1 MRHKRGIGICMLST
15 TPIEEYVKVARVAD
29 ETGLDSVWVA
39 EGYHFFRDLGEP
51 RSATTIAAAV
61 AMATKR
67 VRIGLG
73 IVPPFTRHPALL
85 AMEAVSLA
93 ELSGGRFML
102 GLGAAKAASVHMDMG
117 PDKLKPVPMHRD
129 AITIIRALLKGEAID
144 YHGKVFT
151 LDAPARRNEDRV
163 HEVPIAVGA
172 TGPLMLKLAGAM
184 ADIILLPTFT
194 TPAFV
199 DYAREQID
207 KGLRESGRSFDD
219 VQVGATLPFSV
230 HRDSR
235 TARDAIRRLTA
246 VYITNKV
253 QNIRDDALMRAA
265 GLTADEAMPIAR
277 AKSEHGIEAATAM
290 VTDEIM
296 DKVVI
301 AGNPEEV
308 SAKLVALLRKGLTL
322 PLLYQVI
329 GPDREE
335 AIRLVAQDVKPV
347 FDAA

>member
-1 MRHKRGIGICMLST
+1 MRNKRGIGVCMLST
-15 TPIEEYVKVARVAD
+15 TSIDQYLKVARVAD
-29 ETGLDSVWVA
+29 EVGLDSIWVA

-51 RSATTIAAAV
+51 RSATTIAAAI
-61 AMATKR
+61 AMSTKR
-67 VRIGLG
+67 IRIGLG

-85 AMEAVSLA
+85 AMEAVSLS

-129 AITIIRALLKGEAID
+129 AITIIRSLLKGEALD
-144 YHGKVFT
+144 YRGKVFT
-151 LDAPARRNEDRV
+151 LDAPARRREDKV
-163 HEVPIAVGA
+163 HDVPIAVGA

-199 DYAREQID
+199 EYAREQID
-207 KGLRESGRSFDD
+207 KGLRESGRTFDD
-219 VQVGATLPFSV
+219 VQIGATLPFSV
-230 HRDSR
+230 HRDSK
-235 TARDAIRRLTA
+235 TARDAIRQLTA

-253 QNIRDDALMRAA
+253 QNIRDDTLMKAA
-265 GLTADEAMPIAR
+265 GLTAEEAVPIAQ
-277 AKSEHGIEAATAM
+277 AKSEKGIEAATAM

-301 AGNPEEV
+301 AGNPREV
-308 SAKLVALLRKGLTL
+308 TAKLTALLKQGLTL

-335 AIRLVAQDVKPV
+335 ALRLVASEVKPA
-347 FDAA
+347 FEAA

>member
-1 MRHKRGIGICMLST
+1 MSDKRGIGVCMLST
-15 TPIEEYVKVARVAD
+15 TPIDEYIKVARVAD
-29 ETGLDSVWVA
+29 EVGLDSVWVA

-51 RSATTIAAAV
+51 RSATTIAAAI
-61 AMATKR
+61 ALATKR
-67 VRIGLG
+67 IRIGLG
-73 IVPPFTRHPALL
+73 IVPPFTRHPSLL
-85 AMEAVSLA
+85 AMEAVTLA
-93 ELSGGRFML
+93 DLSDGRFIL

-117 PDKLKPVPMHRD
+117 PDKIKPVPAHRD
-129 AITIIRALLKGEAID
+129 AITIVRALLKGDALD
-144 YHGKVFT
+144 YKGTVFSV
-151 LDAPARRNEDRV
+151 DAPARRPQDRV
-163 HEVPIAVGA
+163 HHVPIAVGA
-172 TGPLMLKLAGAM
+172 TGPLMIKLAGAM

-199 DYAREQID
+199 TYARGQIE
-207 KGLRESGRSFDD
+207 KGLRESGRTFDD
-219 VQVGATLPFSV
+219 VQIGATLPFSV

-235 TARDAIRRLTA
+235 KARDSIRRLTA

-253 QNIRDDALMRAA
+253 QNIRDDTLMQAA
-265 GLTADEAMPIAR
+265 GLTAEEAVPIAQ
-277 AKSEHGIEAATAM
+277 AKAERGIDAATAM

-308 SAKLVALLRKGLTL
+308 SAKLIALLKEGLTL

-335 AIRLVAQDVKPV
+335 AIRLVASDVLPAFLK
-347 FDAA
+347 A

>member
-1 MRHKRGIGICMLST
+1 MRNKRGIGVCMLST
-15 TPIEEYVKVARVAD
+15 TSIDQYLKVARVAD
-29 ETGLDSVWVA
+29 EVGLDSIWVA

-51 RSATTIAAAV
+51 RSATTIAAAI
-61 AMATKR
+61 AMSTKR
-67 VRIGLG
+67 IRIGLG
-73 IVPPFTRHPALL
+73 IVPPFTRHPSLL
-85 AMEAVSLA
+85 AMEAVSLS

-129 AITIIRALLKGEAID
+129 AITIIRSLLKGEALD
-144 YHGKVFT
+144 YRGKVFT
-151 LDAPARRNEDRV
+151 LDAPARRREDNV
-163 HEVPIAVGA
+163 HDVPIAVGA

-199 DYAREQID
+199 EYAREQID
-207 KGLRESGRSFDD
+207 KGLRESGRTFDD
-219 VQVGATLPFSV
+219 VQIGATLPFSV
-230 HRDSR
+230 HRDSK
-235 TARDAIRRLTA
+235 TARDAIRELTA

-253 QNIRDDALMRAA
+253 QNIKNDTLMQAA
-265 GLTADEAMPIAR
+265 GLTADEAVPIAQ
-277 AKSEHGIEAATAM
+277 AKSERGIAAATAM

-296 DKVVI
+296 DRVVI

-308 SAKLVALLRKGLTL
+308 TAKLKALLKRGLTL

-335 AIRLVAQDVKPV
+335 ALRLVASDVKPA
-347 FDAA
+347 FEAA